1 MFECWSRNQ
10 RNSSEGGIPKRR
22 EKDESAKEEKKDK
35 NYYGSRSITSFQ
47 LDIANVVRNIG
58 NILKIQDSKEKENKE
73 TVKLRKII
81 QRWKWI
87 RFNCIRAYSTSQ
99 SPKIQDKKKVRA
111 PVKLRRC
118 FSATKIRQKRIFPTP
133 LTVRTATIEFQRRK
147 SAVGWRTRVVA
158 VHQEALTHSV
168 DIPVDIFD
176 VALCSITRPR
186 DHRMCT
192 PVFVSL
198 PLPHS
203 VSLSLS
209 RARDPRSLLSHVS
222 HLSI

>member
-1 MFECWSRNQ
+1 M
-10 RNSSEGGIPKRR
+10 
-22 EKDESAKEEKKDK
+22 
-35 NYYGSRSITSFQ
+35 
-47 LDIANVVRNIG
+47 
-58 NILKIQDSKEKENKE
+58 
-73 TVKLRKII
+73 KL
-81 QRWKWI
+81 Q
-87 RFNCIRAYSTSQ
+87 
-99 SPKIQDKKKVRA
+99 
-111 PVKLRRC
+111 RC

-209 RARDPRSLLSHVS
+209 LSHAILIPFCPMSRISRFRVECRV
-222 HLSI
+222 LEDDD